1 MGCVGGEC
9 RPSTEH
15 PSIRCTMH
23 AALSAKATMEK
34 QGWVCINEYGSET
47 ATAVDAAF
55 FDTVAAVQ
63 LAGVTLQRWMAGWD
77 AKKEVPIY
85 GIWAPRPVAAIIAV
99 CEGKLKRNELA
110 QVLKEAKI
118 NTPFVQALDAAWRLG
133 GREAVVM
140 IITDQLP
147 HIAAEINRT
156 TGG

>member
-1 MGCVGGEC
+1 
-9 RPSTEH
+9 
-15 PSIRCTMH
+15 
-23 AALSAKATMEK
+23 MEK
-34 QGWVCINEYGSET
+34 QGWVCINEYGSEA

-110 QVLKEAKI
+110 QILKEAKI
-118 NTPFVQALDAAWRLG
+118 NAPFVQALDAAWRLG
-133 GREAVVM
+133 GREAAAVV
-140 IITDQLP
+140 IVDALP
-147 HIAAEINRT
+147 HIAAEINRSI
-156 TGG
+156 GG